1 MMENPR
7 RQSAKYDVDNLAEA
21 FGIEPVDECQ
31 LLTDWLSA
39 TATLSVHECE
49 TIETLRQKLVKAGS
63 NWNEEELK
71 IQFIGVL
78 LFIANIDE
86 DKKIKTFFER
96 SLSATVQDIPLSVIA
111 DCVIASPKG
120 LGGSP
125 RSPYFFLQEY
135 KKSKGDKQD
144 PEGQMLTAMIISQE
158 LNQDKQPLYG
168 CWIVGSNWHFTV
180 LNGVEY
186 CVSRQFDA
194 TREPDLLQIVFI
206 LRKLKALILARI
218 K

>member
-1 MMENPR
+1 MERAKKKSP
-7 RQSAKYDVDNLAEA
+7 KYDIDNLAEA
-21 FGIEPVDECQ
+21 FNIQAIDKCQ
-31 LLTDWLSA
+31 ILDDWLSA
-39 TATLSVHECE
+39 TVHLSAHERETLEV
-49 TIETLRQKLVKAGS
+49 LRQKLVKSGS

-96 SLSATVQDIPLSVIA
+96 SLSATVQNIPLSVVA
-111 DCVIASPKG
+111 DCVVASPRG

-158 LNQDKQPLYG
+158 LNQDQQPLHG
-168 CWIVGSNWHFTV
+168 CWIVGSNWYFTV

-194 TREPDLLQIVFI
+194 TQKQDLLQIIAI
-206 LRKLKALILARI
+206 LRKLKELILARLT
-218 K
+218 

>member
-1 MMENPR
+1 MEKKPQ
-7 RQSAKYDVDNLAEA
+7 RQSPKYDVDNLAEA
-21 FGIEPVDECQ
+21 FNIQAVDDCQ
-31 LLTDWLSA
+31 VLTGWLRT
-39 TATLSVHECE
+39 TATLSAYELE
-49 TIETLRQKLVKAGS
+49 TVEVLRQKLVKSGS

-78 LFIANIDE
+78 LYVADIDE

-96 SLSATVQDIPLSVIA
+96 PLSAIVRDIPLSVIA
-111 DCVIASPKG
+111 DCVVASPKG

-144 PEGQMLTAMIISQE
+144 PEGQMLTAMIIAQE
-158 LNQDKQPLYG
+158 LNQDGQPLYG

-186 CVSRQFDA
+186 CVSRQYDA
-194 TREPDLLQIVFI
+194 TQERDLLQIVFI
-206 LRKLKALILARI
+206 LRKLKELILARLV
-218 K
+218 

>member
-1 MMENPR
+1 MSR
-7 RQSAKYDVDNLAEA
+7 AAVA
-21 FGIEPVDECQ
+21 
-31 LLTDWLSA
+31 
-39 TATLSVHECE
+39 
-49 TIETLRQKLVKAGS
+49 
-63 NWNEEELK
+63 EELK

-78 LFIANIDE
+78 LFIADIDE

-125 RSPYFFLQEY
+125 RSPYFFLQDGPSSRY

-144 PEGQMLTAMIISQE
+144 RIVGPPEGQMLTAMIISQE
-158 LNQDKQPLYG
+158 INQDGHPLYG

-194 TREPDLLQIVFI
+194 TREPDLRQIVFI
-206 LRKLKALILARI
+206 LRKLKALILARLT
-218 K
+218 